1 MVCIHIWRR
10 NMTRINTL
18 RLWRFQ
24 RVYQNPHLVVRY
36 SHCPP
41 EGAVYHVPILA
52 GWSHQRHQSQTFSS
66 VPLSSK
72 DPFQEALIIKPFRY
86 CALRLSLCFT
96 VFYTLWFR
104 YHITSALTR
113 LSLYLSVTTIFY
125 RHYIS
130 CPSQGN
136 GQLHCTSWKN
146 RCSHIKQFKIEI
158 WGAALTKRDMVLDVP
173 VCNSVLADAS

>member
-1 MVCIHIWRR
+1 MTVSKSLSKSTPSGELQSLSPRGRR
-10 NMTRINTL
+10 LPCSNFG
-18 RLWRFQ
+18 RLVSSTAPKSDF
-24 RVYQNPHLVVRY
+24 
-36 SHCPP
+36 
-41 EGAVYHVPILA
+41 I
-52 GWSHQRHQSQTFSS
+52 FS
-66 VPLSSK
+66 PFK

-104 YHITSALTR
+104 HHITSALTR
-113 LSLYLSVTTIFY
+113 LSLFLSVTIFFY

-136 GQLHCTSWKN
+136 VQLHCTNWKN

-158 WGAALTKRDMVLDVP
+158 WGAVLTKRDMVLDVP